1 MYCIIVYD
9 ISGEA
14 VVKVC
19 HFLRRYMNWIQNSVF
34 EGELTKSQLYEI
46 KTRLKTM
53 INLETDSLLIY
64 TLNSQK
70 ELTREQIGTP
80 KRGTD
85 RII

>member
-9 ISGEA
+9 ISGDV

-53 INLETDSLLIY
+53 INTETDSLLIY
-64 TLNSQK
+64 TVNSQK
-70 ELTREQIGTP
+70 ELSREQIGTP

>member
-9 ISGEA
+9 ISGEK

-34 EGELTKSQLYEI
+34 EGELTKSQLYNV
-46 KTRLKTM
+46 KTRLKKIIDT
-53 INLETDSLLIY
+53 ETDTLIIY
-64 TLNSQK
+64 TINSQK
-70 ELTREQIGTP
+70 EIAREQIGTS
-80 KRGTD
+80 KRSTD